1 MIVLWLLLSLMLLP
15 AVWLVCRPLWRARF
29 ERAPVDDPAHTAEN
43 VAAYRRRLARLDAAR
58 QRDELDAERYAE
70 ERLALERGL
79 LDDTGESASPRWRSP
94 RRSPRSG
101 RWLVFVLAAGLV
113 AGSLGLY
120 REEGAVGDLALYTA
134 IQSVRHAPGATPAEL
149 VARLETQAERQPG
162 NPKVW
167 LTLAPLYR
175 DAGRLDKAIASLRR
189 AIALTSRRPELLAR
203 LAQLEF
209 FAAGRTLTDEVQSLI
224 DETLSRDPRQPI
236 VLGLL
241 GVAAFDRQHY
251 DQAIDYWRRAS
262 AGYDD
267 EAAVAALQRGIAI
280 ARQRQGESGRAG
292 EVSGSTASLRVRVSL
307 ADNLRERVA
316 PDASVFV
323 VARDIDGKLPPL
335 AVERLRVADLPRTVT
350 LDDADAMTP
359 RARLSAVDRVRLVG
373 RVSQQGQAAPRPG
386 DLVGRLGPV
395 TLADDT
401 PVQALR
407 IDHVVE

>member
-1 MIVLWLLLSLMLLP
+1 MIVLWLLLSLMLMP
-15 AVWLVCRPLWRARF
+15 AVWLVCRPLWRARL
-29 ERAPVDDPAHTAEN
+29 ERAPVDEPVHTAEN

-58 QRDELDAERYAE
+58 QRDALDAERYAE

-79 LDDTGESASPRWRSP
+79 LDDTGERAPPRWRSP
-94 RRSPRSG
+94 LSG
-101 RWLVFVLAAGLV
+101 RWLVPVLAVALV

-120 REEGAVGDLALYTA
+120 RQQGAVGDLALYTA
-134 IQSVRHAPGATPAEL
+134 IQSVRNTPGATPAEL
-149 VARLETQAERQPG
+149 VARLEAQAERQPD

-175 DAGRLDKAIASLRR
+175 DAGRLDKAIDSLRR
-189 AIALTSRRPELLAR
+189 AIALTGRRPALLAR

-241 GVAAFDRQHY
+241 GVAAFDGQHY
-251 DQAIDYWRRAS
+251 DRAIDYWRRAI

-267 EAAVAALQRGIAI
+267 DAAVAALKRGIAI
-280 ARQRQGESGRAG
+280 ARQRQGEPGKAR
-292 EVSGSTASLRVRVSL
+292 EGSAASLRVRVSL
-307 ADNLRERVA
+307 ADSLRERVG
-316 PDASVFV
+316 PDDSVFV

-335 AVERLRVADLPRTVT
+335 AVERLRVADLPHTVT

-359 RARLSAVDRVRLVG
+359 RARLSAVERVRLVV
-373 RVSQQGQAAPRPG
+373 RVSKQGQAAPRPG

-401 PVQALR
+401 PEQALR
-407 IDHVVE
+407 IDRVVE

>member
-1 MIVLWLLLSLMLLP
+1 MILLWLLLSLMLMP
-15 AVWLVCRPLWRARF
+15 AVWLVCRPLWRARL
-29 ERAPVDDPAHTAEN
+29 ERVPVDDTPHTAEN
-43 VAAYRRRLARLDAAR
+43 VAAYRRRLARLEAAR
-58 QRDELDAERYAE
+58 QRGELDGERYAE

-79 LDDTGESASPRWRSP
+79 LDDTGESAPPRW
-94 RRSPRSG
+94 RSPRSG
-101 RWLVFVLAAGLV
+101 RWLVFVLAVALV

-120 REEGAVGDLALYTA
+120 RQEGAVGDLALYTT
-134 IQSVRHAPGATPAEL
+134 IQSVRHAPDATPAEL
-149 VARLETQAERQPG
+149 VARLEAQAERQPG

-189 AIALTSRRPELLAR
+189 AIVLTSRRPELLAR

-241 GVAAFDRQHY
+241 GVAAFDGQHY
-251 DQAIDYWRRAS
+251 DRAIDYWRRAM

-267 EAAVAALQRGIAI
+267 DAAVAALKRGIAI
-280 ARQRQGESGRAG
+280 ARQRQGEPGKADAGSG
-292 EVSGSTASLRVRVSL
+292 VSLRVRVSL
-307 ADNLRERVA
+307 ADALRDRVA

-323 VARDIDGKLPPL
+323 VARDVDGKLPPL

-350 LDDADAMTP
+350 LNDADAMTP
-359 RARLSAVDRVRLVG
+359 RARLSAVDRVRLVV
-373 RVSQQGQAAPRPG
+373 RVSKQGQAAPRPG

-395 TLADDT
+395 TLVDDT
-401 PVQALR
+401 PEQALR

>member
-15 AVWLVCRPLWRARF
+15 AVWLVCRPLWRARLD
-29 ERAPVDDPAHTAEN
+29 RAPVDDTPHMAEN

-79 LDDTGESASPRWRSP
+79 LDDTGEHAPPRWRSP
-94 RRSPRSG
+94 LSG
-101 RWLVFVLAAGLV
+101 RWLVPALAAGLV

-120 REEGAVGDLALYTA
+120 RQEGAVGDLALYTA
-134 IQSVRHAPGATPAEL
+134 IQSVRNTPDATPATL
-149 VARLETQAERQPG
+149 VARLEDQAERQPD

-175 DAGRLDKAIASLRR
+175 DAGRLDRASASLRR
-189 AIALTSRRPELLAR
+189 AIALTGRRPELLAR
-203 LAQLEF
+203 LAQIEF
-209 FAAGRTLTDEVQSLI
+209 FAAGRTLTDKVQSLI

-241 GVAAFDRQHY
+241 GVAAFDGQHY
-251 DQAIDYWRRAS
+251 DRAIDYWRRAM

-267 EAAVAALQRGIAI
+267 DAAVAALKRGIAI
-280 ARQRQGESGRAG
+280 ARQRQGGQGKAREGG
-292 EVSGSTASLRVRVSL
+292 GSATSLRIRVSL
-307 ADNLRERVA
+307 ADALRERAA
-316 PDASVFV
+316 PDDSVFV
-323 VARDIDGKLPPL
+323 VARDVDGKLPPL

-350 LDDADAMTP
+350 LGDADAMTL
-359 RARLSAVDRVRLVG
+359 RARLSTVDRVRLVV
-373 RVSQQGQAAPRPG
+373 RVSKQGQAAPQPG

-401 PVQALR
+401 PEQVLR
-407 IDHVVE
+407 IDHIVE

>member
-1 MIVLWLLLSLMLLP
+1 MIVLWLLLSLMLMP
-15 AVWLVCRPLWRARF
+15 AVWLVCRPLWRARL
-29 ERAPVDDPAHTAEN
+29 ERVPVDDTPHTAEN
-43 VAAYRRRLARLDAAR
+43 VAAYRRRLARLEAAR
-58 QRDELDAERYAE
+58 QRGELDGERYAE

-79 LDDTGESASPRWRSP
+79 LDDTGESAPPRW
-94 RRSPRSG
+94 RSPRSG
-101 RWLVFVLAAGLV
+101 RWLVFVLAVALV

-120 REEGAVGDLALYTA
+120 RQEGAVGDLALYTT
-134 IQSVRHAPGATPAEL
+134 IQSVRHAPDATPAEL
-149 VARLETQAERQPG
+149 VARLEAQAERQPG

-189 AIALTSRRPELLAR
+189 AIVLTSRRPELLAR

-241 GVAAFDRQHY
+241 GVAAFDGQHY
-251 DQAIDYWRRAS
+251 DRAIDYWRRAM

-267 EAAVAALQRGIAI
+267 DAAVAALKRGIAI
-280 ARQRQGESGRAG
+280 ARQRQGEPGKADAGSG
-292 EVSGSTASLRVRVSL
+292 VSLRVRVSL
-307 ADNLRERVA
+307 ADALRDRVA

-323 VARDIDGKLPPL
+323 VARDVDGKLPPL

-350 LDDADAMTP
+350 LNDADAMTP
-359 RARLSAVDRVRLVG
+359 RARLSAVDRVRLVV
-373 RVSQQGQAAPRPG
+373 RVSKQGQAAPRPG

-395 TLADDT
+395 TLVDDT
-401 PVQALR
+401 PEQALR